1 MRGKTRMRPDSDI
14 KRDVEEELRWDPDVD
29 ETDIGVAVKDGVV
42 TLAGFARSFADRW
55 QAEAAAKRVAG
66 VVGVVN
72 DIQIRLPLIHRR
84 PDPQIA
90 RDAVQALQYVLPDLA
105 ERIKVIVKDGH
116 VTLEG
121 DVAWHYQRDRAE
133 KAVRRVRGVTGVINA
148 IVVAPPASAED
159 IKRKIEEAIRRS
171 AELDA
176 SRITVEADG
185 DAVILKGKVRSW
197 AERVEAEQVAW
208 RAPGV
213 TRVQN
218 RIEVEF

>member
-1 MRGKTRMRPDSDI
+1 MRPDSDI
-14 KRDVEEELRWDPDVD
+14 KRDVEDELRWDPDVD
-29 ETDIGVAVKDGVV
+29 ETDIGVAVKDGIV
-42 TLAGFARSFADRW
+42 TLTGFARSFTDRW
-55 QAEAAAKRVAG
+55 QAEATAKRVAG

-90 RDAVQALQYVLPDLA
+90 RDAVQALQYVLPDVA
-105 ERIKVIVKDGH
+105 PRIKVIVKDGH

-121 DVAWHYQRDRAE
+121 DVEWHYQRDRAE

-148 IVVAPPASAED
+148 IKIAPKATAED

-185 DAVILKGKVRSW
+185 DTVILKGKVRSW
-197 AERVEAEQVAW
+197 AERTEAEQAAW